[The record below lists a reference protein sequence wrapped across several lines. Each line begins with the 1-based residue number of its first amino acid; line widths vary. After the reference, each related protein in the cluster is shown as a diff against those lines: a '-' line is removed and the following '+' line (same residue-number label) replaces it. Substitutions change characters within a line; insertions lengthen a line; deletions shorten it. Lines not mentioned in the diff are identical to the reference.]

1 MKKILCLILCLVSLL
16 SLTLTA
22 CNDSNNETNGE
33 ENISTPSQN
42 SSITLTKTELIG
54 LPGYA
59 YDVEFINDTA
69 YQPIIEV
76 SDYDMINVSVK
87 SLSKISISLLK
98 EGDGYV
104 KVGTS
109 HSDMKTIN
117 VKSIDLKITN
127 D

>member
-1 MKKILCLILCLVSLL
+1 
-16 SLTLTA
+16 
-22 CNDSNNETNGE
+22 
-33 ENISTPSQN
+33 
-42 SSITLTKTELIG
+42 
-54 LPGYA
+54 
-59 YDVEFINDTA
+59 
-69 YQPIIEV
+69 
-76 SDYDMINVSVK
+76 MINVSVK